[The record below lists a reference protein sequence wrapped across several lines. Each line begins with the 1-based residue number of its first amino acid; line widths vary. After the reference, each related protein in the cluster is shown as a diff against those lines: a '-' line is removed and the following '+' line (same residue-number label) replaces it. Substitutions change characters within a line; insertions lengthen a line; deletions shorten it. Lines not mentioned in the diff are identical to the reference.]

1 MTPTSLNRR
10 SFLRMSAAAGGVLLV
25 PAVAV
30 RSSAAA
36 AAPQF
41 AHGVASGDPLPD
53 GILLWTRVTPT
64 PDSLPGSGA
73 GPRVEVRW
81 EVARDSAFQSVVRSG
96 AVTTGPDLDHTVK
109 VDVEGLAPAT
119 TYWYRFA
126 LDGTYSGV
134 GRTRTAPATDAAVAG
149 LRFGVV
155 SCSNWQAGYFSA
167 YRHLAARGDLDAVL
181 HLGDYL
187 YEYPVGGFGARGVTI
202 RPHEPKTEMISL
214 GDYRQR
220 HAQYKTDPDLQNLHA
235 QHPWVITWDDHETA
249 NDAWSGGAENHQ
261 PATEGDYATRAA
273 AARRAYLEWMPVRA
287 GVNGTI
293 YRRIRF
299 GRLAELSMLDLRTYR
314 SKQVAP
320 TDGRAVEDPNRT
332 ITGDDQLQWLRDGLS
347 GTTAQWKLVG
357 NPVMIAPVSLDLV
370 PNNLLGPI
378 AKLLGLSQ
386 DGIALNADQ
395 WDGYAVDRRELLQ
408 HLVDR
413 RIANTVFL
421 TGDIHSSWANEVP
434 LDAATYP
441 YHAPVATEFV
451 TTSMTSDNVDD
462 FLNVAPRTVSLLAEG
477 GLRTLNRH
485 VRAVEVDS
493 HGFSVVDVRPDRL
506 QTDWWYLADRTKAA
520 STVRHAASFAV
531 VSRSQKVT
539 RVAAPV
545 GPRAV

>member
-1 MTPTSLNRR
+1 
-10 SFLRMSAAAGGVLLV
+10 
-25 PAVAV
+25 VAV
-30 RSSAAA
+30 RNASAA

-64 PDSLPGSGA
+64 PDALPGSGA

-81 EVARDSAFQSVVRSG
+81 EVASDAAFTSVVHSG
-96 AVTTGPDLDHTVK
+96 TVGAGPDTDHTVK
-109 VDVEGLAPAT
+109 VDVSGLAPAT
-119 TYWYRFA
+119 TYWYRFS
-126 LDGTYSGV
+126 LDGAYSGV
-134 GRTRTAPATDAAVAG
+134 GRTRTAPAADAAVAG
-149 LRFGVV
+149 VRFGVV
-155 SCSNWQAGYFSA
+155 SCSNWQGGYFAA
-167 YRHLAARGDLDAVL
+167 YRHLAARDDLDAIL

-187 YEYPVGGFGARGVTI
+187 YEYQVGGFGARGVTI
-202 RPHEPKTEMISL
+202 RPHQPATEMISL
-214 GDYRQR
+214 ADYRRR
-220 HAQYKTDPDLQNLHA
+220 HAQYKTDADLQALHA
-235 QHPWVITWDDHETA
+235 RYPWIITWDDHETA

-261 PATEGDYATRAA
+261 PATEGDYAIRSA
-273 AARRAYLEWMPVRA
+273 AARRAYLEWMPIRSVADR
-287 GVNGTI
+287 I
-293 YRRIRF
+293 YRRLRF
-299 GRLAELSMLDLRTYR
+299 GRLAELSMLDLRSYR

-320 TDGRAVEDPNRT
+320 TDGSGVEDPNRT
-332 ITGDDQLQWLRDGLS
+332 ITGDAQLGWLRDGLS
-347 GTTAQWKLVG
+347 GTAAQWKLVG

-413 RIANTVFL
+413 RVTDTVFL

-441 YHAPVATEFV
+441 GHSPSVATEFV
-451 TTSMTSDNVDD
+451 TTSVTSDNVDD
-462 FLNVAPRTVSLLAEG
+462 FLKVAPRTLSLLAEG
-477 GLRTLNRH
+477 GIRALNRH

-506 QTDWWYLADRTKAA
+506 QTDWWYLADRTSAA
-520 STVRHAASFAV
+520 STARHAASFTVA
-531 VSRSQKVT
+531 SRSQ
-539 RVAAPV
+539 RVVRSSTPL
-545 GPRAV
+545 GPRAL